1 MDARAR
7 ETEAHE
13 AVARM
18 GSRVKEL
25 RLALGLSQKQVGR
38 ALRITPQA
46 VQKYE
51 TAHIQ
56 MTVARLFA
64 LADVLGVSAAFLIE
78 DPHDDEPEAHAG
90 NHLREFRLRSGLT
103 QTALAEIVETSGQNI
118 SLLERGISKLT
129 VEMLV
134 RLGRAF
140 GCHPWT
146 LVDPQFGGEPF
157 ALAGRTPIGG
167 GSDRGRSTSAQSRHT
182 EISNA
187 D

>member
-1 MDARAR
+1 ML
-7 ETEAHE
+7 
-13 AVARM
+13 
-18 GSRVKEL
+18 RVGMRIREL
-25 RLALGLSQKQVGR
+25 RLALGLSQKQVGS

-56 MTVARLFA
+56 MTIARLFA
-64 LADVLGVSAAFLIE
+64 LADVLGVSPAFLIGDSYE
-78 DPHDDEPEAHAG
+78 GQPEAQAG
-90 NHLREFRLRSGLT
+90 NNLREFRERSGLT
-103 QTALAEIVETSGQNI
+103 QSALAEIVETSGQNI

-140 GCHPWT
+140 GCHPWS
-146 LVDPQFGGEPF
+146 LVDPHFVDEPF
-157 ALAGRTPIGG
+157 GLARRPPPGAGNDLRRRPMHQI
-167 GSDRGRSTSAQSRHT
+167 RHT
-182 EISNA
+182 GPSNA

>member
-1 MDARAR
+1 MDPRA
-7 ETEAHE
+7 TESAANE
-13 AVARM
+13 AIARM
-18 GSRVKEL
+18 GMRIREL

-56 MTVARLFA
+56 MTVGRLFA
-64 LADVLGVSAAFLIE
+64 LADVLGVSPAFLIE
-78 DPHDDEPEAHAG
+78 DLHSEDEPEARAG
-90 NHLREFRLRSGLT
+90 NNLREFRLRSGLT
-103 QTALAEIVETSGQNI
+103 QSALAEIVDTSGQNI
-118 SLLERGISKLT
+118 SLLERGLSKLT

-140 GCHPWT
+140 GCHPWA
-146 LVDPQFGGEPF
+146 LVDPQFTGE
-157 ALAGRTPIGG
+157 TPGPT
-167 GSDRGRSTSAQSRHT
+167 GRSTTARAPDLGVEPPHRT
-182 EISNA
+182 FER

>member
-1 MDARAR
+1 MEYAANDPIL
-7 ETEAHE
+7 
-13 AVARM
+13 RM
-18 GSRVKEL
+18 GMRIKEL

-56 MTVARLFA
+56 MTVNRLFA
-64 LADVLGVSAAFLIE
+64 LADVLGVSPAFLIE
-78 DPHDDEPEAHAG
+78 DSYEGQPEAQAG
-90 NHLREFRLRSGLT
+90 NNLREFRERSGLT
-103 QTALAEIVETSGQNI
+103 QAALGDIVDTSGQNI
-118 SLLERGISKLT
+118 SLLERGVSKLT

-140 GCHPWT
+140 GCHPWA
-146 LVDPQFGGEPF
+146 LVDPHFVDEPF
-157 ALAGRTPIGG
+157 GPARRPPIGSG
-167 GSDRGRSTSAQSRHT
+167 NDRGRRSSAHTRHT
-182 EISNA
+182 GHSNA